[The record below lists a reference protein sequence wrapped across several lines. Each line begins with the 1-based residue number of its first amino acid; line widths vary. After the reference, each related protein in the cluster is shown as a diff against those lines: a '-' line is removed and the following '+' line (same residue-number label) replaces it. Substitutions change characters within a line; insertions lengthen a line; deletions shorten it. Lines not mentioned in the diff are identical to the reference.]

1 MVLAYVSGCW
11 FVFYYLDLSCFLL
24 DDDDDDDDDDDG
36 DGSRVESE
44 SLHLCLYPMRLML
57 KDSRDF
63 H

>member
-1 MVLAYVSGCW
+1 MVLAMCLDLGL
-11 FVFYYLDLSCFLL
+11 FFYYLDLSWFLL
-24 DDDDDDDDDDDG
+24 DDDDDG

-44 SLHLCLYPMRLML
+44 SLHLCLYPMRLTL